1 MNRLIRHGLMFGNLF
16 HVASPAL
23 VDRYNRALEHLTGKT
38 TDLTD
43 FHIDISGYSPEVG
56 DELQD
61 HLYLNHAGVN
71 RQFILLSVEQ
81 RHCPLLNTKFSTS
94 RGILRQFIDA
104 NEAQLFALT
113 ARDAV
118 AGELVNSVYDVSTPQ
133 RLFDIRRVQVEA
145 DTVGGT
151 VRDAEKLGEM
161 VERFKTEPDGWYDD
175 VLIAQ
180 MIELAGKTGD
190 VVRNPVRL
198 KQMGF
203 DQRNFW
209 TAHFGGLYLF
219 QDVEHPAVIAPA
231 GAGHLGDLPIKYV
244 FDGSQRNQIA
254 KFFEYNDL
262 VETIVEGRKDHA
274 AAILKQKMDFILV
287 DAVADQGVELTGVTR
302 ADMRRLARRYHDML
316 PEEFHALGAL
326 VRWAENGGKWPRI
339 SSDHPAYF
347 YTLRAADTK
356 DAALVNML
364 LAELAP
370 KDARQMFICHKELFY
385 RTYTGW
391 PEQKKAFVVDFLVAE
406 YQVDKAGAR
415 ATLFGHD
422 APMAEPVPRK
432 PDPVPDMIA
441 RVGPWGAVRGR

>member
-1 MNRLIRHGLMFGNLF
+1 MQRLIRHGLMFGNLF

-23 VDRYNRALEHLTGKT
+23 VQRYNRALEHLTGKT
-38 TDLTD
+38 TQLTD

-81 RHCPLLNTKFSTS
+81 RHSPLLNTKFSTS
-94 RGILRQFIDA
+94 RSILRQFIDA

-133 RLFDIRRVQVEA
+133 KLFDIRRVEVEA

-161 VERFKTEPDGWYDD
+161 VARFKTEPDGWYDD

-180 MIELAGKTGD
+180 MIELAGRTGD

-198 KQMGF
+198 REMGF
-203 DQRNFW
+203 DQRNYW

-219 QDVEHPAVIAPA
+219 QDLQHPAVIAPG

-262 VETIVEGRKDHA
+262 TETIVEGRRDHA
-274 AAILKQKMDFILV
+274 AAILRQKMDFILV
-287 DAVADQGVELTGVTR
+287 DAVADRGVDLTGVTR
-302 ADMRRLARRYHDML
+302 ADMRRLARQYHDML

-326 VRWAENGGKWPRI
+326 GRERWEMAAHLFGPPGLFLHAQGGGHQGRGTGQ
-339 SSDHPAYF
+339 HAAGG
-347 YTLRAADTK
+347 TGAQGCAADVHLPQGVVLP
-356 DAALVNML
+356 DLPAL
-364 LAELAP
+364 
-370 KDARQMFICHKELFY
+370 
-385 RTYTGW
+385 
-391 PEQKKAFVVDFLVAE
+391 
-406 YQVDKAGAR
+406 AR
-415 ATLFGHD
+415 AKEGFRCGFPCGRVSGGQGRRARD
-422 APMAEPVPRK
+422 ALWP
-432 PDPVPDMIA
+432 
-441 RVGPWGAVRGR
+441 